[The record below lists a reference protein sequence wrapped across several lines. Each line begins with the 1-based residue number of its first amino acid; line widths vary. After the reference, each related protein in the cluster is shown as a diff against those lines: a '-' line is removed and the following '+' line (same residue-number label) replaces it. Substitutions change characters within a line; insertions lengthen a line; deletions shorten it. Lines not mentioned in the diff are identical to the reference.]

1 MSIKTVAIILLL
13 IGGAFNIWSGLTILP
28 LIFWPWYPIYVI
40 IEITYVIISLILG
53 ITSLI
58 GTVLMIK
65 EDRRTTPVL
74 VVILFFSIIG
84 LFVSYIIGPI
94 FCILA
99 CILGLKWS
107 YSTKS
112 PAPYAYPPYIPP
124 PPPPPL
130 PPPLK
135 PSTDIE
141 KIRQEIRRVEGYLE
155 KLEEERRAGR
165 ITEQVYLKLKQEYES
180 KLLNLKQQLQTR

>member
-84 LFVSYIIGPI
+84 LF
-94 FCILA
+94 
-99 CILGLKWS
+99 
-107 YSTKS
+107 
-112 PAPYAYPPYIPP
+112 
-124 PPPPPL
+124 
-130 PPPLK
+130 
-135 PSTDIE
+135 
-141 KIRQEIRRVEGYLE
+141 
-155 KLEEERRAGR
+155 
-165 ITEQVYLKLKQEYES
+165 
-180 KLLNLKQQLQTR
+180 